1 MAEEVTSLESTEK
14 MTFFESFYRSAM
26 EDLETDGQRLEFY
39 DKLMA
44 YAFDGVAPESDDRMV
59 RMALRMAM
67 PNVRRS
73 AGKRRAGSRG
83 GRGNRA
89 AGGQEPAEPRPA
101 PAPAPEPEPEP
112 EPEPDPERIRAA
124 MIAAGAVWGGRP
136 ARESSAKSTSES
148 TAASDM
154 DRDWEEEVDGDLES
168 SSQSCCF
175 PSPPDPP
182 AAARACPHCHSRMEP
197 TADGTALVCG
207 LCGRQVS
214 WADALMAMDADRD
227 GPLLPGR
234 GEAA

>member
-101 PAPAPEPEPEP
+101 PAPEPEPEP

-136 ARESSAKSTSES
+136 ARESSAKSTPES

-175 PSPPDPP
+175 PSPPPTAVP
-182 AAARACPHCHSRMEP
+182 CPHCGRDMERS
-197 TADGTALVCG
+197 ADGAWLV
-207 LCGRQVS
+207 
-214 WADALMAMDADRD
+214 
-227 GPLLPGR
+227 
-234 GEAA
+234 

>member
-168 SSQSCCF
+168 SSRSCCF
-175 PSPPDPP
+175 PSPPATAVP
-182 AAARACPHCHSRMEP
+182 CPHCGRDMERS
-197 TADGTALVCG
+197 ADGAWLVCG

-214 WADALMAMDADRD
+214 WAEALMAMDADRD
-227 GPLLPGR
+227 GPVLPGR

>member
-89 AGGQEPAEPRPA
+89 AGPAGGQDPAEPRPPAAA
-101 PAPAPEPEPEP
+101 PPEPEADREP
-112 EPEPDPERIRAA
+112 EADPERIRAA

-136 ARESSAKSTSES
+136 ARESSAKSTPES
-148 TAASDM
+148 SGASDM
-154 DRDWEEEVDGDLES
+154 DGDRDGEVDGDLES

-175 PSPPDPP
+175 PSPPVSSVT
-182 AAARACPHCHSRMEP
+182 CPHCHSRMEP
-197 TADGTALVCG
+197 SADGTQLACG

-214 WADALMAMDADRD
+214 WAEALMAMDMD
-227 GPLLPGR
+227 GPDGPGR
-234 GEAA
+234 EEAA